1 MNTLKMVMGLMLV
14 CALAPTGVYADDT
27 EIFFAKANADNSE
40 NKVKAN
46 VLFLID
52 TSGSMGGKTEGNYKT
67 KMQEL
72 KEAFSLVIDELGS
85 DIDVGVAKFNGGY
98 DTNGYGG
105 YVFYP
110 VSEMDDAAR
119 TEVKQL
125 VNGLSATSNTPSMEA
140 YSEVARYML
149 GGSPSGYAEKGEAV
163 REEPRLAVNIDQGW
177 VCKKRKNN
185 GSCKDWEFETTY
197 ASSYVS
203 PININNQCE
212 SNHIIVMTDG
222 APTQDTDYESVNNIS
237 GMSGSCQYY
246 TDGFYGKTSEKRS
259 YACQARLA
267 EMLNGEGE
275 DKKKRIQTWQ
285 VALGVGESSDEVKN
299 MGRVAK
305 AGGSEDVRYADDAKS
320 LAKAFTE
327 ILNLVDKDSRTLS
340 SPGVAVN
347 QMNRFSYLDELYYAV
362 FTPNKNSNWEGNLKR
377 YRLKDGD
384 IVGASGVNVIDP
396 DTGYFKKDSRSF
408 WSDEDDGVDVEK
420 GGARGELVNRNLYYN
435 TGTSVKKLDW
445 SEVED
450 DPEDWAQ
457 FLGLDKNADDDEIL
471 AVANK
476 LKIQWGDPLHS
487 APVLIN
493 YGSNADNNMVFVS
506 TNGGMLHA
514 IDTDD
519 GSESYSF
526 MPEEFI
532 GQAEK
537 YTSDTFP
544 LTNDNRRQTYGL
556 DGSWVAWRKPNAKD
570 PVEGKPEHVYL
581 YGGMRRGGRTYYALD
596 VSSKNSPK
604 VKWKIEGGQTNGFS
618 DLGQT
623 WSAPTLTQI
632 MVGEDKVPVLVF
644 GGGYSADDN
653 DNKQGKARNSGDS
666 VGNAIYIVNA
676 ETGKLIWSHSGGE
689 MKWSVPGSISV
700 VDKNLD
706 GLADFLYFGDLGG
719 QIFRVD
725 IDQSGSKKMSVNRL
739 AQLGGAGAS
748 GNRRFYDA
756 PAVVYVVEEGKK
768 KLYVVA
774 GSGYRSHPL
783 DESVDDMLFVVK
795 DDTAMTAAQAAPTE
809 VRLENLTN
817 AASETPEAGDK
828 GWFYPMELNGE
839 KILASPTVYTTVDD
853 QKNTISV
860 LAATSYSPTRQDQQ
874 ESPCAVTYGSAA
886 LYRVNLLNGK
896 GIDYNNDGVADEPP
910 REELEQTGIPPQFT
924 DFPDPDKPNGSSE
937 GSACVG
943 TECMEIRDD
952 GFDHLRKRRWYQMD
966 KTEADQ
972 FKVEGMH
979 P

>member
-1 MNTLKMVMGLMLV
+1 MNKLKTVMGLMLV

-40 NKVKAN
+40 NKPKAN

-52 TSGSMGGKTEGNYKT
+52 TSGSMENRSGGSGSPT

-72 KEAFSLVIDELGS
+72 KDAFSTVIDNLGS
-85 DIDVGVAKFNGGY
+85 DIDVGLAKFNGGY
-98 DTNGYGG
+98 DNSAYGG

-110 VSEMDDAAR
+110 VTEMDDSAR
-119 TEVKQL
+119 SEIKQI
-125 VNGLSATSNTPSMEA
+125 VNSLQGTSNTPTMEA
-140 YSEVARYML
+140 YSEAARYML
-149 GGSPSGYAEKGEAV
+149 GYSPTNYSKRGEALTNN
-163 REEPRLAVNIDQGW
+163 PRRAVNIFVQ
-177 VCKKRKNN
+177 N
-185 GSCKDWEFETTY
+185 GQLYTKSKYD
-197 ASSYVS
+197 S
-203 PININNQCE
+203 PSNLNNQCE
-212 SNHIIVMTDG
+212 SNHVIVMTDG
-222 APTQDTDYESVNNIS
+222 DPTRDSDYNSVRNIT
-237 GMSGSCQYY
+237 GGGCNGSY
-246 TDGFYGKTSEKRS
+246 D
-259 YACQARLA
+259 CQADLA
-267 EMLNGEGE
+267 KWLYNDGE
-275 DKKKRIQTWQ
+275 DIAGSRKSIKTWQ
-285 VALGVGESSDEVKN
+285 VALGVGENSSQASNMKNVAEAGLGDPDAEVRFADNADE
-299 MGRVAK
+299 
-305 AGGSEDVRYADDAKS
+305 
-320 LAKAFTE
+320 LAAEFKE
-327 ILNLVDKDSRTLS
+327 ILDLVDKDSRTLS

-347 QMNRFSYLDELYYAV
+347 QMNRFAYLDELYYAV

-396 DTGYFKKDSRSF
+396 ETGYFKKDSRSF
-408 WSDEDDGVDVEK
+408 WSDENDGVDVEK
-420 GGARGELVNRNLYYN
+420 GGARGELASRNLYYN

-445 SEVED
+445 NEVEA

-457 FLGLDKNADDDEIL
+457 FLGLDKNADDDEVL

-476 LKIQWGDPLHS
+476 LKTQWGDPLHS

-493 YGSNADNNMVFVS
+493 YGGNASNNMVFVS

-532 GQAEK
+532 SQAEK

-556 DGSWVAWRKPNAKD
+556 DGSWVAWRKPNATD
-570 PVEGKPEHVYL
+570 PVAGKPEHVYL

-596 VSSKNSPK
+596 VSSKNAPK

-623 WSAPTLTQI
+623 WSSPTLTQI
-632 MVGEDKVPVLVF
+632 MVGDDKVPVLVF

-666 VGNAIYIVNA
+666 VGNAVYIVNA

-719 QIFRVD
+719 QLFRVD
-725 IDQSGSKKMSVNRL
+725 IDQSGGKKMSVNRL

-817 AASETPEAGDK
+817 ASSETPDSGDK
-828 GWFYPMELNGE
+828 GWFYPMELDGE

-886 LYRVNLLNGK
+886 LYRINLLNGK

-910 REELEQTGIPPQFT
+910 REDLKQTGIPPQFT
-924 DFPDPDKPNGSSE
+924 DFPDPDNPSGSSE
-937 GSACVG
+937 GGGCVG
-943 TECMEIRDD
+943 TECMEISDD

-972 FKVEGMH
+972 FKLEGMN

>member
-1 MNTLKMVMGLMLV
+1 MNKLKTVMGLMLV

-27 EIFFAKANADNSE
+27 EIFFAKANAENSE
-40 NKVKAN
+40 NKPKAN

-52 TSGSMGGKTEGNYKT
+52 TSGSMESDAPNSNKT

-72 KEAFSLVIDELGS
+72 KSAFSSVIDGLGS
-85 DIDVGVAKFNGGY
+85 DIDVGVAKFNPSS
-98 DTNGYGG
+98 GYGG

-110 VSEMDDAAR
+110 VSQMNDASKI
-119 TEVKQL
+119 EIKNV
-125 VNGLSATSNTPSMEA
+125 VNGLSGKGNTPTMET
-140 YSEVARYML
+140 YGEVARYML
-149 GGSPSGYAEKGEAV
+149 GESPTKYAKNDGAKGNNPSPS
-163 REEPRLAVNIDQGW
+163 VNW
-177 VCKKRKNN
+177 YYECYYPHN
-185 GSCKDWEFETTY
+185 GSCYYGEWK
-197 ASSYVS
+197 SSNKYQS
-203 PININNQCE
+203 PTNLNNQCE

-222 APTQDTDYESVNNIS
+222 DPTSDSDTSTVTS
-237 GMSGSCQYY
+237 LTGGSCNGSYNCQRKLAKWLYN
-246 TDGFYGKTSEKRS
+246 DGEDV
-259 YACQARLA
+259 
-267 EMLNGEGE
+267 NGER
-275 DKKKRIQTWQ
+275 KSIKTWQ
-285 VALGVGESSDEVKN
+285 VALGVGKNSSQASNMKNVAEAGLGDPDAEVRFADNADE
-299 MGRVAK
+299 
-305 AGGSEDVRYADDAKS
+305 
-320 LAKAFTE
+320 LAAEFKE
-327 ILNLVDKDSRTLS
+327 ILDLVDKDSRTLS

-347 QMNRFSYLDELYYAV
+347 QMNRFAYLDELYYAV

-377 YRLKDGD
+377 YRLKDGG
-384 IVGASGVNVIDP
+384 IVGASGVNAIDP
-396 DTGYFKKDSRSF
+396 ETGYFKKDSRSF

-420 GGARGELVNRNLYYN
+420 GGARGELASRNLYYN

-445 SEVED
+445 NEVEA

-471 AVANK
+471 AVADK
-476 LKIQWGDPLHS
+476 LKTQWGDPLHS

-493 YGSNADNNMVFVS
+493 YGGNASNNMVFVS

-514 IDTDD
+514 IDTSD

-532 GQAEK
+532 SQAEK

-556 DGSWVAWRKPNAKD
+556 DGSWVAWRKPNATD
-570 PVEGKPEHVYL
+570 PVAGKPEHVYL

-623 WSAPTLTQI
+623 WSTPTLTQI
-632 MVGEDKVPVLVF
+632 MVGDDKVPVLVF
-644 GGGYSADDN
+644 GGGYSAVDN

-676 ETGKLIWSHSGGE
+676 ETGNLIWSHSGGE

-719 QIFRVD
+719 QLFRVD
-725 IDQSGSKKMSVNRL
+725 IDQSGGKKMSVNRL

-817 AASETPEAGDK
+817 ASSETPDAGGK
-828 GWFYPMELNGE
+828 GWFYPMQLDGE

-860 LAATSYSPTRQDQQ
+860 LAATSYSPTRQNQQ

-886 LYRVNLLNGK
+886 LYRINLLNGK
-896 GIDYNNDGVADEPP
+896 GVDYNNDGVADEPP
-910 REELEQTGIPPQFT
+910 RTELKQTGIPPALT
-924 DFPDPDKPNGSSE
+924 DMPGGSG
-937 GSACVG
+937 GSGGPTKGAGCVG
-943 TECMEIRDD
+943 TECLELNDE

-966 KTEADQ
+966 KAEADQ
-972 FKVEGMH
+972 FKLEGMH

>member
-1 MNTLKMVMGLMLV
+1 MNTLKTVMGLMLV

-27 EIFFAKANADNSE
+27 EIYFAKANADNAE
-40 NKVKAN
+40 NKPKAN

-52 TSGSMGGKTEGNYKT
+52 TSGSMESSGSPT

-72 KEAFSLVIDELGS
+72 KDAFSSVIDGLGS
-85 DIDVGVAKFNGGY
+85 DIDVGVAKFNPSS
-98 DTNGYGG
+98 GYGG

-110 VSEMDDAAR
+110 VSEMNSASR
-119 TEVKQL
+119 TEIKNV
-125 VNGLSATSNTPSMEA
+125 VNGLSGTGNTPTMES
-140 YSEVARYML
+140 YGEVARYML
-149 GGSPSGYAEKGEAV
+149 GMSPTQYAKNSGAKGNN
-163 REEPRLAVNIDQGW
+163 PRPAVNWYYDSCATKSRKGNCQGGL
-177 VCKKRKNN
+177 V
-185 GSCKDWEFETTY
+185 
-197 ASSYVS
+197 SSNQYES
-203 PININNQCE
+203 PMNMQNQCE
-212 SNHIIVMTDG
+212 SNHVIVMTDG
-222 APTQDTDYESVNNIS
+222 DPTSDNDTSAVTSITGGYCNGSY
-237 GMSGSCQYY
+237 SCQ
-246 TDGFYGKTSEKRS
+246 E
-259 YACQARLA
+259 RLA
-267 EMLNGEGE
+267 KWLYNDDE
-275 DKKKRIQTWQ
+275 DIDGDRKSIKTWQ
-285 VALGVGESSDEVKN
+285 VALGVGESSSQARNMKNVAEAGLGDPNAEV
-299 MGRVAK
+299 RF
-305 AGGSEDVRYADDAKS
+305 ADNAEE
-320 LAKAFTE
+320 LAEEFKE
-327 ILNLVDKDSRTLS
+327 ILDLVDKDSRTLS

-347 QMNRFSYLDELYYAV
+347 QMNRFQYLDELYYAV
-362 FTPNKNSNWEGNLKR
+362 FAPNKNSNWEGNVKR
-377 YRLKDGD
+377 YRLKDGE

-396 DTGYFKKDSRSF
+396 DTGYFTKDSRSF

-420 GGARGELVNRNLYYN
+420 GGARGELVGRTLYYN
-435 TGTSVKKLDW
+435 EGTSVKRLDW
-445 SEVED
+445 DEVED

-457 FLGLDKNADDDEIL
+457 FFGLDGGADDDEVL

-476 LKIQWGDPLHS
+476 LKVQWGDALHS
-487 APVLIN
+487 APVLVN
-493 YGSNADNNMVFVS
+493 YGGSANNNMVFVS

-519 GSESYSF
+519 GSENYSF

-532 GQAEK
+532 SQAEK

-556 DGSWVAWRKPNAKD
+556 DGSWVTWRKPNATD
-570 PVEGKPEHVYL
+570 PVTGKPEHVYL

-604 VKWKIEGGQTNGFS
+604 VKWKIDGGQTNGFS

-632 MVGEDKVPVLVF
+632 MVGDDKVPVLVF

-676 ETGKLIWSHSGGE
+676 ETGKLIWSKSDGD

-719 QIFRVD
+719 QLFRVD
-725 IDQSGSKKMSVNRL
+725 IDQSGDKKMKLHRL

-795 DDTAMTAAQAAPTE
+795 DETAMTSVQAAPTE
-809 VRLENLTN
+809 VGLENLTN
-817 AASETPEAGDK
+817 ASADNPAGGDM
-828 GWFYPMELNGE
+828 GWFYPMQVNGE

-853 QKNTISV
+853 DKNTVSV

-886 LYRVNLLNGK
+886 LYRMNLLNGK
-896 GIDYNNDGVADEPP
+896 GIDYNNDGVADDPP
-910 REELEQTGIPPQFT
+910 REELEQTGIPPAFN
-924 DFPDPDKPNGSSE
+924 DYPDSDAGIGGSSE
-937 GSACVG
+937 ASACVG
-943 TECMEIRDD
+943 TECMEIRDG
-952 GFDHLRKRRWYQMD
+952 GFDHLRKRRWYQMEES
-966 KTEADQ
+966 EADQ
-972 FKVEGMH
+972 FKVEAMH

>member
-27 EIFFAKANADNSE
+27 EIFFAKANADNEE
-40 NKVKAN
+40 NKPKAN

-52 TSGSMGGKTEGNYKT
+52 TSGSMEGRSGGNGSPT

-72 KEAFSLVIDELGS
+72 KDAFSTVIDNLGS
-85 DIDVGVAKFNGGY
+85 DIDVGLAKFNGGY
-98 DTNGYGG
+98 DNSAYGG

-110 VSEMDDAAR
+110 VTEMDDSAR
-119 TEVKQL
+119 SEIKQI
-125 VNGLSATSNTPSMEA
+125 VNSLQGTSNTPTMEA
-140 YSEVARYML
+140 YSEAARYML
-149 GGSPSGYAEKGEAV
+149 GYSPSDYAKRGEALE
-163 REEPRLAVNIDQGW
+163 EEPRLAVNVERKR
-177 VCKKRKNN
+177 VCYQWCQYPGYEKYR
-185 GSCKDWEFETTY
+185 WE
-197 ASSYVS
+197 YVS
-203 PININNQCE
+203 TSKYNSPANLKNQCE

-222 APTQDTDYESVNNIS
+222 DPTSDNDDSSVTRITGGNCN
-237 GMSGSCQYY
+237 GSYNCQSKLAGWLYNDDEDV
-246 TDGFYGKTSEKRS
+246 DGTRKSIK
-259 YACQARLA
+259 
-267 EMLNGEGE
+267 
-275 DKKKRIQTWQ
+275 TWQ
-285 VALGVGESSDEVKN
+285 VALGVSESSSQARNMKSVAQAGLGDPAAEV
-299 MGRVAK
+299 RF
-305 AGGSEDVRYADDAKS
+305 ADNANE
-320 LAKAFTE
+320 LAAEFKE
-327 ILNLVDKDSRTLS
+327 ILDLVDKDSRTLS

-420 GGARGELVNRNLYYN
+420 GGARGELVSRNLYYN

-476 LKIQWGDPLHS
+476 LKVQWGDPLHS

-532 GQAEK
+532 SQAEK

-604 VKWKIEGGQTNGFS
+604 VKWKIEGGVTNGFA

-623 WSAPTLTQI
+623 WSAPTLTQMMI
-632 MVGEDKVPVLVF
+632 GDDKVPVLVF
-644 GGGYSADDN
+644 GGGYSANDN

-706 GLADFLYFGDLGG
+706 GLVDFLYFGDLGG
-719 QIFRVD
+719 QLFRVD
-725 IDQSGSKKMSVNRL
+725 IDQSGAKKMELNRL

-817 AASETPEAGDK
+817 ASSETPEAGDK

-886 LYRVNLLNGK
+886 LYRINLLNGK

-910 REELEQTGIPPQFT
+910 REDLEQTGIPPQFT
-924 DFPDPDKPNGSSE
+924 DFPDPDKPDGSSE

>member
-1 MNTLKMVMGLMLV
+1 MNKLKTVMGLMLV

-27 EIFFAKANADNSE
+27 EIFFAKANADNEE
-40 NKVKAN
+40 NKPKAN

-52 TSGSMGGKTEGNYKT
+52 TSGSMEGRSGGSGSPT

-72 KEAFSLVIDELGS
+72 KDAFSTVIDNLGS
-85 DIDVGVAKFNGGY
+85 DIDVGLAKFNGGY
-98 DTNGYGG
+98 DNSAYGG

-110 VSEMDDAAR
+110 VSEMDDSAR
-119 TEVKQL
+119 IEIKQI
-125 VNGLSATSNTPSMEA
+125 VNGLQGTSNTPTMEA
-140 YSEVARYML
+140 YSEAARYML
-149 GGSPSGYAEKGEAV
+149 GYSPSDYAKRGEALE
-163 REEPRLAVNIDQGW
+163 EEPRLAVNVERKR
-177 VCKKRKNN
+177 VCYQWCQYPGYERYR
-185 GSCKDWEFETTY
+185 WE
-197 ASSYVS
+197 YVS
-203 PININNQCE
+203 ASKYNSPANLKNQCE

-222 APTQDTDYESVNNIS
+222 DPTSDNDESSVTRITGGNCN
-237 GMSGSCQYY
+237 GSYN
-246 TDGFYGKTSEKRS
+246 
-259 YACQARLA
+259 CQAKLA
-267 EMLNGEGE
+267 GWLYNNDEDVEGAR
-275 DKKKRIQTWQ
+275 KSIKTWQ
-285 VALGVGESSDEVKN
+285 VALGVSESSSQARNMKSVAEAGLGDPSAEVRFADNADE
-299 MGRVAK
+299 
-305 AGGSEDVRYADDAKS
+305 
-320 LAKAFTE
+320 LAAEFKE
-327 ILNLVDKDSRTLS
+327 ILDLVDKDSRTLS

-347 QMNRFSYLDELYYAV
+347 QMNRFAYLDELYYAV

-420 GGARGELVNRNLYYN
+420 GGARGELVSRNLYYN

-457 FLGLDKNADDDEIL
+457 FLGLDKNADDDEVL
-471 AVANK
+471 AVSDK
-476 LKIQWGDPLHS
+476 LKTQWGDPLHS
-487 APVLIN
+487 APVLVN
-493 YGSNADNNMVFVS
+493 YGGDEDNNMVFVS

-514 IDTDD
+514 IDTND

-532 GQAEK
+532 SQAEK

-556 DGSWVAWRKPNAKD
+556 DGSWVAWRKPNATD
-570 PVEGKPEHVYL
+570 PVAGKPEHVYL

-596 VSSKNSPK
+596 VSSKNSLK

-623 WSAPTLTQI
+623 WSTPTLTQI
-632 MVGEDKVPVLVF
+632 MVGDDKVPVLVF

-719 QIFRVD
+719 QLFRVD
-725 IDQSGSKKMSVNRL
+725 IDQSGGKKMSVNRL

-817 AASETPEAGDK
+817 ASSETPDAGDK
-828 GWFYPMELNGE
+828 GWFYPMELDGE

-896 GIDYNNDGVADEPP
+896 GVDYNNDGVADEPP
-910 REELEQTGIPPQFT
+910 RVDLKQTGIPPALT
-924 DFPDPDKPNGSSE
+924 DMPGGTGGNGDPIE
-937 GSACVG
+937 GAGCVG
-943 TECMEIRDD
+943 TECLELNDE
-952 GFDHLRKRRWYQMD
+952 GFEHLRKRRWYQMD

-972 FKVEGMH
+972 FKLEGMH

>member
-52 TSGSMGGKTEGNYKT
+52 TSGSMRNKTQGNSKT

-98 DTNGYGG
+98 DTSGYGG

-110 VSEMDDAAR
+110 VSEMSDAAR
-119 TEVKQL
+119 AEVKQL
-125 VNGLSATSNTPSMEA
+125 VNGLDATSNTPSMEA

-149 GGSPSGYAEKGEAV
+149 GNAPTNYAKRGEAAQDM
-163 REEPRLAVNIDQGW
+163 PRKAVNITGGCEQ
-177 VCKKRKNN
+177 K
-185 GSCKDWEFETTY
+185 
-197 ASSYVS
+197 SSYWNGYYYECDSVSRYNS
-203 PININNQCE
+203 PINMNNQCE

-222 APTQDTDYESVNNIS
+222 APTQDSDYSSVNNVPE
-237 GMSGSCQYY
+237 MSGSCQF
-246 TDGFYGKTSEKRS
+246 DSDDFSGSNHEKRS
-259 YACQARLA
+259 YACQAQLA
-267 EMLNGEGE
+267 KMLNNEE
-275 DKKKRIQTWQ
+275 ENKKKRIQTWQ

-420 GGARGELVNRNLYYN
+420 GGARGELVSRNLYYN

-476 LKIQWGDPLHS
+476 LKVQWGDPLHS

-532 GQAEK
+532 SQAEK

>member
-1 MNTLKMVMGLMLV
+1 MNKLKTVMGLMLV

-40 NKVKAN
+40 NKPKAN

-52 TSGSMGGKTEGNYKT
+52 TSGSMEGNAPNSNKT
-67 KMQEL
+67 KMEEL
-72 KEAFSLVIDELGS
+72 KSAFSTVIDNLGS
-85 DIDVGVAKFNGGY
+85 DIDVGLAKFNGGY
-98 DTNGYGG
+98 DNYGYGG

-110 VSEMDDAAR
+110 VSEMNDAAR
-119 TEVKQL
+119 TEIKQI
-125 VNGLSATSNTPSMEA
+125 VNGLEGTSNTPTMEA
-140 YSEVARYML
+140 YSETARYLL
-149 GGSPSGYAEKGEAV
+149 GYSPTDYAERGEAV
-163 REEPRLAVNIDQGW
+163 EEVPRPAVNVERKL
-177 VCKKRKNN
+177 VCYQWCQYPNYAKYR
-185 GSCKDWEFETTY
+185 WE
-197 ASSYVS
+197 YVYDSKYES
-203 PININNQCE
+203 PVNLNNQCE

-222 APTQDTDYESVNNIS
+222 DPTSDSDYSSVTKIT
-237 GMSGSCQYY
+237 GGSCN
-246 TDGFYGKTSEKRS
+246 GS
-259 YACQARLA
+259 YSCQTKLA
-267 EMLNGEGE
+267 KWLYNDGE
-275 DKKKRIQTWQ
+275 DVDGSRKSVKTWQ
-285 VALGVGESSDEVKN
+285 VALGVGENSSQAKN
-299 MGRVAK
+299 MKNVAE
-305 AGGSEDVRYADDAKS
+305 AGLGDPDAEVRFADNADE
-320 LAKAFTE
+320 LAAEFKE
-327 ILNLVDKDSRTLS
+327 ILDLVDKDSRTLS

-347 QMNRFSYLDELYYAV
+347 QMNRFAYLDELYYAV

-396 DTGYFKKDSRSF
+396 ETGYFKKDSRSF
-408 WSDEDDGVDVEK
+408 WSDENDGVDVEK
-420 GGARGELVNRNLYYN
+420 GGARGELASRNLYYN

-445 SEVED
+445 NEVEA

-471 AVANK
+471 AVADK
-476 LKIQWGDPLHS
+476 LKTQWGDPLHS

-493 YGSNADNNMVFVS
+493 YGGNASNNMVFVS

-514 IDTDD
+514 IDTSD

-532 GQAEK
+532 SQAEK

-556 DGSWVAWRKPNAKD
+556 DGSWVAWRKPNATD
-570 PVEGKPEHVYL
+570 PVAGKPEHVYL

-596 VSSKNSPK
+596 VSSKNAPK

-623 WSAPTLTQI
+623 WSTPTLTQI
-632 MVGEDKVPVLVF
+632 MVGDDKVPVLVF
-644 GGGYSADDN
+644 GGGYSAVDN

-676 ETGKLIWSHSGGE
+676 ETGNLIWSHNGGE
-689 MKWSVPGSISV
+689 MKWSVPGSVSV

-719 QIFRVD
+719 QLFRVD
-725 IDQSGSKKMSVNRL
+725 IDQSGGKKMSVNRL

-817 AASETPEAGDK
+817 ASSETPDAGDK
-828 GWFYPMELNGE
+828 GWFYPMQLDGE

-886 LYRVNLLNGK
+886 LYRINLLNGK
-896 GIDYNNDGVADEPP
+896 GVDYNNDGVADEPP
-910 REELEQTGIPPQFT
+910 RTELKQTGIPPALT
-924 DFPDPDKPNGSSE
+924 DMPGGSGGSGGPTE
-937 GSACVG
+937 GAGCVG
-943 TECMEIRDD
+943 TECLELNDE

-972 FKVEGMH
+972 FKLEGMH